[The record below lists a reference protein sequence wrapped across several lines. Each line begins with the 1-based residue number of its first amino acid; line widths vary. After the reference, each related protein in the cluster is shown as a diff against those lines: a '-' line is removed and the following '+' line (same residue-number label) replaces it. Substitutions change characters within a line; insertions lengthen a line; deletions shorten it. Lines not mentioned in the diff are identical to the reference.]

1 MSGSDSRVF
10 MSRCSCTFGG
20 NVVKKKS
27 ANVMFGF
34 VRELS
39 FFGWRSCEKH
49 FECMPIALLCYVY

>member
-1 MSGSDSRVF
+1 MSCSNSRVF
-10 MSRCSCTFGG
+10 MFRGSCAFCG

-39 FFGWRSCEKH
+39 FFG
-49 FECMPIALLCYVY
+49 